1 VIPTSRTHW
10 NPRRTPA
17 FSASGTKGRT
27 LKNLCRKS
35 LVLLS
40 IVFLSNPLSL
50 ILLGLLNRLFFR
62 PFRSFFV
69 IYPASQRY
77 VDHYGFKFLQP
88 HLKKTPVICGIYFQG
103 RTAGLIFGIS
113 GTESDFKKPGF
124 LAELKRNTDQIA
136 RRLGISSVKYS
147 GILPSAMHRIGVLEP
162 LELKRRSSRVAQVVF
177 RAEVE
182 LRRQLSFEPETPV
195 ILLGGHGSVGTPLK
209 QLLLAENRRVYTV
222 DCDDPMPENLRGTRV
237 ILIDVARKGALE
249 QRIPQMW
256 EGIVILNE
264 TYPAPR
270 RSTLQQLEQM
280 GIPVFHIAGVK
291 GIALPRFPGVYSGGI
306 PCCGMSDSGNHQ
318 PLIQYLSSESLREQ
332 LAQQPAASSSNI
344 AA

>member
-1 VIPTSRTHW
+1 
-10 NPRRTPA
+10 
-17 FSASGTKGRT
+17 

-88 HLKKTPVICGIYFQG
+88 HLKKTPVICGVYFQG
-103 RTAGLIFGIS
+103 GTPGLILGIT

-124 LAELKRNTDQIA
+124 LADLKKKSDQIA
-136 RRLGISSVKYS
+136 RWLGISSVKYS

-177 RAEVE
+177 RAEKE
-182 LRRQLSFEPETPV
+182 LRRQFSLERETPV

-209 QLLLAENRRVYTV
+209 QLLLAENRSVYTV
-222 DCDDPMPENLRGTRV
+222 DCDDPMPENLQGKKV

-256 EGIVILNE
+256 EGVVILNE

-270 RSTLQQLEQM
+270 RRTLQQLEEM
-280 GIPVFHIAGVK
+280 GIPVFHIAGVM
-291 GIALPRFPGVYSGGI
+291 GFALPRFPGAYSGGI
-306 PCCGMSDSGNHQ
+306 PCCGMNDSDDHQ
-318 PLIQYLSSESLREQ
+318 PLIKYLSSEPLREK
-332 LAQQPAASSSNI
+332 LAQQSPASLSNI